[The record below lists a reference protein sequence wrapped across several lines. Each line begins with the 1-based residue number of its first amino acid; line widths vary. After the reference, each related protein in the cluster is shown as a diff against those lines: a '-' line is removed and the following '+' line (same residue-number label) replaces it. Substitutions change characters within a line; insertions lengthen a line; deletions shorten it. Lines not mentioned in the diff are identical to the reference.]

1 MGQREDAMRQ
11 EAAETVAFPMGMS
24 LVLLPIVGVV
34 TGVIAVV
41 AGPATLLPAVLA
53 AALVTLQLRAIE
65 YSDEHRRRRGPWIAL
80 VRAATLPFTVAPTIA
95 SRAACYPILGW
106 IVPIVGATITFW
118 WPAVVLAVCERLIR
132 RIT

>member
-1 MGQREDAMRQ
+1 MGQCEDAKRRD
-11 EAAETVAFPMGMS
+11 AAETVAFPMGMS

-41 AGPATLLPAVLA
+41 AGLATLLAAVLA

-65 YSDEHRRRRGPWIAL
+65 YNDEHGRRTGWWIAL
-80 VRAATLPFTVAPTIA
+80 VKAATLPFTIAPTIA
-95 SRAACYPILGW
+95 SRAACYPVLGRM
-106 IVPIVGATITFW
+106 IPFIGATITFW